1 MYMGA
6 LITKSMHVS
15 EFPNVRSKNSEEIS
29 LETFF
34 HKIKSGVWK
43 APVMQLRRLR
53 ATPGKEAEAHAVK
66 ESLPCITPIG
76 VCLNGHAVKNLAAL
90 SEALCIDLDHTDE
103 RTGEVKEKIK
113 SLPWV
118 YGCFISPSGEGVKVM
133 AHVRAE
139 DVMADYPRLYAAVGK
154 AVSQC
159 TGHPYDEK
167 CGILT
172 QPCFY
177 SYDSE
182 AFFRPDAVSFTLDE
196 PAEIG
201 NTPVAVTCLTGAASG
216 NADGKKEIP
225 GAVSAAPGFIV
236 HFLDRFEREN
246 PFVRGKRNDIA
257 MKLGRV
263 AAYSGFTPEELKEL
277 SKIFIRHYA
286 NADFTAADIRK
297 RIESGYQ
304 HVIDKGEAG
313 NGGIWG
319 HFGVRV
325 TGDPKSSTRVN
336 NLLEEDVCANEE
348 ENATGEDESPE
359 GVMAYNNRL
368 RASTPYIPESVY
380 EHLPQFLKRCIAFAT
395 NSRERDLL
403 LLGTL
408 NSCSAVFPY
417 VRFLY
422 HKTVY
427 SPHFYLAVVAPAGTG
442 KGVLSYTVN
451 LLDATQDY
459 YDTLRAKLKTAHEE
473 QLIQWDEELLK
484 ARKEKRKP
492 NLELKPLT
500 PALPYFKIPA
510 TTSKSRFIES
520 LAAAGEIGCCMTTTE
535 MVTLS
540 TAINQDYGRFEDIL
554 LKSFH
559 NEEVS
564 SSYKSD
570 GDPIVARNP
579 HLAVCMS
586 GTQEQFTGF
595 FRSLEVGL
603 FSRFAIYTRQQ
614 DLKWESCAP
623 EEKEIDVRNEFRNLG
638 KELFTM
644 HEGLLQS
651 PTRITFTKAQW
662 KRHTEHY
669 TQMIAQNSIEGR
681 EAIGGIIYRNGLL
694 VMRLAAIL
702 TVFRKWDDYRYAKD
716 YTSSDEDFDTAL
728 LIAGTLLE
736 HSLLL
741 STSLPES
748 QYKPVAMSNPHRMK
762 CVIDALS
769 SKFTY
774 SEFIRAAVDT
784 GISQSTAR
792 RMLHRSVESKLVE
805 KEEDGYKKTDVA
817 QDLGSPMT
825 LTPK

>member
-1 MYMGA
+1 MGT
-6 LITKSMHVS
+6 LTTKSMHVS

-29 LETFF
+29 LEAFF
-34 HKIKSGVWK
+34 HKIKSGVCK
-43 APVMQLRRLR
+43 ASVMQLRQLR

-103 RTGEVKEKIK
+103 RTAEVKEKIK

-118 YGCFISPSGEGVKVM
+118 YGCCISPSGEGVKVM
-133 AHVRAE
+133 VHVRAE

-196 PAEIG
+196 PTEIR
-201 NTPVAVTCLTGAASG
+201 NTPVAVTCIAGAENGKAGGKEELSG
-216 NADGKKEIP
+216 V
-225 GAVSAAPGFIV
+225 VSLAPGFIV

-277 SKIFIRHYA
+277 SKNFIRHYA
-286 NADFTAADIRK
+286 NADFTAVDIRK

-304 HVIDKGEAG
+304 HVIDKGEAE
-313 NGGIWG
+313 NGGTWA
-319 HFGVRV
+319 HFGLRL
-325 TGDPKSSTRVN
+325 TGGPKSCARVN
-336 NLLEEDVCANEE
+336 NLLGDEDSASEE
-348 ENATGEDESPE
+348 EGTGNEDESTE
-359 GVMAYNNRL
+359 GVMAHNNIL
-368 RASTPYIPESVY
+368 RASTPYIPEEVY
-380 EHLPQFLKRCIAFAT
+380 NHLHGFLKRCVGFAT
-395 NSRERDLL
+395 NPRERDLL

-408 NSCSAVFPY
+408 NCCSALFPY

-422 HKTVY
+422 HKAVC

-442 KGVLSYTVN
+442 KGVLSYTAS

-459 YDTLRAKLKTAHEE
+459 YDSLRTKLKKEYEE
-473 QLIQWDEELLK
+473 QQLQWEEELVK
-484 ARKEKRKP
+484 SRREKRKAD
-492 NLELKPLT
+492 LKLKPL
-500 PALPYFKIPA
+500 PPSYPYFKIPA
-510 TTSKSRFIES
+510 TISKSRFIES

-554 LKSFH
+554 LKAYH
-559 NEEVS
+559 NEEVA
-564 SSYKSD
+564 SSYKTD
-570 GDPIVARNP
+570 GDPIVVRNP
-579 HLAVCMS
+579 HLSVCMS
-586 GTQEQFTGF
+586 GTQEQFCGF

-614 DLKWESCAP
+614 DLRWESCAP
-623 EEKEIDVRNEFRNLG
+623 EEGATDVRSEFRTLG
-638 KELFTM
+638 KELFAM

-651 PTRITFTKAQW
+651 PTRITFTKEQW
-662 KRHTEHY
+662 KEHTEY
-669 TQMIAQNSIEGR
+669 YSGAICQNSLEGR

-694 VMRLAAIL
+694 AIRLAATL
-702 TVFRKWDDYRYAKD
+702 TMFRKWDDYRYAKD
-716 YTSSDEDFDTAL
+716 YACTDEDFHAAL
-728 LIAGTLLE
+728 LIARTLLE

-748 QYKPVAMSNPHRMK
+748 QYKPVAMSNPHRMES
-762 CVIDALS
+762 VMDVLS
-769 SKFTY
+769 EHFTY
-774 SEFIRAAVDT
+774 TEFLHAAIDS
-784 GISQSTAR
+784 GIPKSSAR
-792 RMLHRSVESKLVE
+792 RMLSRAVDAELVE
-805 KEEDGYKKTDVA
+805 KEENGYKKKEIA
-817 QDLGSPMT
+817 HYLGS
-825 LTPK
+825 